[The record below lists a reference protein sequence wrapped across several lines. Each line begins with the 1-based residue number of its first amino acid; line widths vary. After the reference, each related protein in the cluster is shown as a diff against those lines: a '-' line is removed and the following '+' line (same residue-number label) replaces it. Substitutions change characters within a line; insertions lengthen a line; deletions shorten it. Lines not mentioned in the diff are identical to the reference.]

1 MDFFDLVNKRRSV
14 RKFSNEKVPEEVI
27 LKSLR
32 AGLLAANS
40 SNLQPWEFYWVKNK
54 NKKEELVKACFSQN
68 AAKTAQEL
76 IVAVSRI
83 DTWRR
88 NRDFV
93 LEDYK
98 NKEKLLPIIEKYYKK
113 AVPFSYFHDSF
124 GIFGIIKKIISFFIN
139 IIGLFKPMPRGPIFR
154 HDVFE
159 IVTKT
164 TALACQNFMMALVSE
179 GYDSC
184 PMEGFDHKRV
194 KKILNLNNKSHIVM
208 VLGVGKADPKGIYG
222 ERFRIDEDLVIKII

>member
-88 NRDFV
+88 NRDLV

-98 NKEKLLPIIEKYYKK
+98 NKKKLLPIIEKYYKK
-113 AVPFSYFHDSF
+113 AVPFSYLHDSF

>member
-14 RKFSNEKVPEEVI
+14 RKFSNEKIPEEVI

-88 NRDFV
+88 NRDLV

-98 NKEKLLPIIEKYYKK
+98 NKEKLLPIIEKYYNK
-113 AVPFSYFHDSF
+113 AVPFSYFHDFF
-124 GIFGIIKKIISFFIN
+124 GISGIIKKIISFFIN

-164 TALACQNFMMALVSE
+164 TALACQNFMMGLVSE

-194 KKILNLNNKSHIVM
+194 KKILNLNNKSHVVM
-208 VLGVGKADPKGIYG
+208 ILGVGKADPKGIYG
-222 ERFRIDEDLVIKII
+222 ERFRINEDLVIKII

>member
-27 LKSLR
+27 LKSLK
-32 AGLLAANS
+32 AGLLSANS
-40 SNLQPWEFYWVKNK
+40 SNLQPWEFYWVRDK
-54 NKKEELVKACFSQN
+54 NKKEELVTACFSQN
-68 AAKTAQEL
+68 PAKTAQEL

-88 NRDFV
+88 NRKLI
-93 LEDYK
+93 LEHYK
-98 NKEKLLPIIEKYYKK
+98 NQDKLLPIIEKYYNK
-113 AVPFSYFHDSF
+113 AVPISYFHDSF
-124 GIFGIIKKIISFFIN
+124 GLSGITKKIISFFIN
-139 IIGLFKPMPRGPIFR
+139 IIALFKPLSRGPIFR
-154 HDVFE
+154 HDLFE

-164 TALACQNFMMALVSE
+164 TALACQNFMMALVFQ

-194 KKILNLNNKSHIVM
+194 KKILKLNNKSHVVM

-222 ERFRIDEDLVIKII
+222 ERFRIDDDLVIKII